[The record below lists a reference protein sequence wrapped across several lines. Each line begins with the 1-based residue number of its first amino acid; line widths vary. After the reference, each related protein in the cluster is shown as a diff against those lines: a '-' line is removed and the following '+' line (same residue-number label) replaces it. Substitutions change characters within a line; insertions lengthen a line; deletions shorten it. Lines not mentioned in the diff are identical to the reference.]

1 MVMNTNVSMMNGI
14 CELSEDDLG
23 SVSGGKPIITIPVR
37 LVQALV
43 GGKSFVATVM
53 EKALKD
59 IQKPTQQ

>member
-1 MVMNTNVSMMNGI
+1 MSTNLGTMNGI
-14 CELSEDDLG
+14 RELSADDLG

-37 LVQALV
+37 LVEALV

-59 IQKPTQQ
+59 VQKPTQK